1 MVGGPTREETGA
13 KRPKRIV
20 RPVRRS
26 GGGAIQMVVGLL
38 LALTIFGVIYV
49 VLQRSGLGNYEYL
62 SEYQRTV
69 KKIRQAE
76 LMNKDDVWIKIHAL
90 PRKKITDPVLLQLD
104 AAWIE
109 YATVIRDSD
118 DMRGAEIEAR
128 IGKLESE
135 VLKRLGATPQQ

>member
-1 MVGGPTREETGA
+1 
-13 KRPKRIV
+13 
-20 RPVRRS
+20 
-26 GGGAIQMVVGLL
+26 
-38 LALTIFGVIYV
+38 
-49 VLQRSGLGNYEYL
+49 
-62 SEYQRTV
+62 V